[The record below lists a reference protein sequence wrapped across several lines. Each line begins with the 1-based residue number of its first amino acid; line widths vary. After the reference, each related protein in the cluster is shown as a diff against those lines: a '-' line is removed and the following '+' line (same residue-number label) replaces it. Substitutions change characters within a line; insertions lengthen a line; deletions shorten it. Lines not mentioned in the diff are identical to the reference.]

1 MVGRQVDGFGVVAHK
16 VVELPLGP
24 IPRHGLPGAA
34 AHGLVPFV
42 LPVQRVMASPRPAFE
57 QRPQTHAFHRRDRTT
72 ASVGGIRGP
81 GHVDD
86 RGHEIDDVPGLS
98 HEPPPRRDAFWPVC
112 DERRSDSALVHP
124 VLVETERRIAGSQ
137 PVRWAL
143 NLLHRTA
150 QVGVTSYI
158 LQLGDVIKVKHFHNP
173 ELNELVPI
181 RPDGRISLELVGE
194 VQAAGLPVGDL
205 QAILLQRYTAF
216 VRKAEVAVI
225 VKEFGG
231 NRVYIAG
238 EVTRPGV
245 IQTNG
250 HLTIL
255 QAIFEAGGFLRSAE
269 LRTVVVLRNQGTASP
284 GFLTFDLKD
293 SLKKPGEH
301 LNDAL
306 LRPYDI
312 VYVPKTRVTR
322 MGDFVDQYINQLI
335 PLPVTLGLSYLF
347 R

>member
-1 MVGRQVDGFGVVAHK
+1 MPTMPTQRTGVDGRFVGDD
-16 VVELPLGP
+16 EPQP
-24 IPRHGLPGAA
+24 AA
-34 AHGLVPFV
+34 E
-42 LPVQRVMASPRPAFE
+42 PA
-57 QRPQTHAFHRRDRTT
+57 PAVST
-72 ASVGGIRGP
+72 
-81 GHVDD
+81 
-86 RGHEIDDVPGLS
+86 
-98 HEPPPRRDAFWPVC
+98 
-112 DERRSDSALVHP
+112 
-124 VLVETERRIAGSQ
+124 
-137 PVRWAL
+137 
-143 NLLHRTA
+143 RTA
-150 QVGVTSYI
+150 EVGATSYI
-158 LQLGDVIKVKHFHNP
+158 LQLGDVIEVKHFHNP

-225 VKEFGG
+225 VKEFGR

-250 HLTIL
+250 HLTVL

-269 LRTVVVLRNQGTASP
+269 LRSVVVLRNQGPASP

-312 VYVPKTRVTR
+312 VFVPKTRVTR
-322 MGDFVDQYINQLI
+322 MGDFVDQYISQLI